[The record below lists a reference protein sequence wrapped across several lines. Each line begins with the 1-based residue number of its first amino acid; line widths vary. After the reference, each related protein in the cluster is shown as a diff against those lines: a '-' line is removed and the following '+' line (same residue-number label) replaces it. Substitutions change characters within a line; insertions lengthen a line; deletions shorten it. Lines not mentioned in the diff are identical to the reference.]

1 METNVVRRHGE
12 PSIHPSSIGKPL
24 HLIDLD
30 HLAKTSPVAFE
41 IDGRRYFSTYHCN
54 LAHIAKSI
62 SAMLSNAL

>member
-1 METNVVRRHGE
+1 MFMETNVVRRHGE
-12 PSIHPSSIGKPL
+12 PSIRKPL